1 MNPKYVNMQY
11 FCMNLKTLD
20 ILASIKVKRH
30 KMIVGI
36 EGTLERKDPT
46 FVHVN
51 VHGLIHEVHVSINTS
66 NSIEEAKI
74 KLFVT
79 QVIREDANLLFGFM
93 DLNEK
98 RMFDTVLKINGVGPK
113 VGLAICS
120 TFTPNTF
127 AKVVAS
133 KDVSMLKRVPG
144 IGPKAASR
152 ILVELADFIVDGN
165 EESKDAGALG
175 EAVMAL
181 ESLGFKKDAIRQALN
196 GASGDTSSLVKEG
209 LKKLQRL

>member
-1 MNPKYVNMQY
+1 
-11 FCMNLKTLD
+11 
-20 ILASIKVKRH
+20 
-30 KMIVGI
+30 MIVGI
-36 EGTLERKDPT
+36 EGTVERKEPT
-46 FVHVN
+46 FIHLNVN
-51 VHGLIHEVHVSINTS
+51 GMIHEVMVSINTS
-66 NSIEEAKI
+66 NAIEEKRV

-79 QVIREDANLLFGFM
+79 QVIREDADMLFGFM
-93 DLNEK
+93 NNNEK
-98 RMFDTVLKINGVGPK
+98 KMFDTVLKINGVGPK

-120 TFTPNTF
+120 TFTPETF

-165 EESKDAGALG
+165 TESADSGAMG

-181 ESLGFKKDAIRQALN
+181 ESLGFKKDAIQKALA
-196 GASGDTSSLVKEG
+196 GCSGNTSTMVKEG

>member
-1 MNPKYVNMQY
+1 
-11 FCMNLKTLD
+11 
-20 ILASIKVKRH
+20 
-30 KMIVGI
+30 MIVGI
-36 EGTLERKDPT
+36 EGTVERKDPT
-46 FVHVN
+46 FVHLNVN
-51 VHGLIHEVHVSINTS
+51 GIVYEVNVSINTS
-66 NSIEEAKI
+66 NSIQDKQV

-93 DLNEK
+93 DTNEK
-98 RMFDTVLKINGVGPK
+98 KMFDTVLKINGVGPK

-120 TFTPNTF
+120 TFTPSTF

-165 EESKDAGALG
+165 EENGHSGALG

-181 ESLGFKKDAIRQALN
+181 ESLGFKKDAIQKALS
-196 GASGDTSSLVKEG
+196 GCSGDTSTLVKEG

>member
-1 MNPKYVNMQY
+1 
-11 FCMNLKTLD
+11 
-20 ILASIKVKRH
+20 
-30 KMIVGI
+30 MIVGI
-36 EGTLERKDPT
+36 EGTVERKDPT
-46 FVHVN
+46 FVHINVN
-51 VHGLIHEVHVSINTS
+51 GLIYEVLVSINTS
-66 NSIEEAKI
+66 NHISDKNV

-79 QVIREDANLLFGFM
+79 QIIREDANLLFGFM
-93 DLNEK
+93 DTNEK
-98 RMFDTVLKINGVGPK
+98 KMFDTVLKINGVGPK

-120 TFTPNTF
+120 TFTPETF

-165 EESKDAGALG
+165 AQSSDSGAMG
-175 EAVMAL
+175 EAIMAL
-181 ESLGFKKDAIRQALN
+181 ESLGFKKDAIQKALS
-196 GASGDTSSLVKEG
+196 GATGDTSTLVKEG

>member
-1 MNPKYVNMQY
+1 M
-11 FCMNLKTLD
+11 L
-20 ILASIKVKRH
+20 
-30 KMIVGI
+30 VGI
-36 EGTLERKDPT
+36 EGTVERRDPT
-46 FVHVN
+46 FVHLNVN
-51 VHGLIHEVHVSINTS
+51 GLIYEVMVSINTS
-66 NSIEEAKI
+66 NAIQEKRI

-93 DLNEK
+93 DTNEK
-98 RMFDTVLKINGVGPK
+98 KMFDTVLKINGVGPK

-120 TFTPNTF
+120 TFTPETF
-127 AKVVAS
+127 AKVISS

-152 ILVELADFIVDGN
+152 ILVELADFIVDSSQ
-165 EESKDAGALG
+165 ESQNSGALG

-181 ESLGFKKDAIRQALN
+181 ESLGFKKDAITKALR
-196 GASGDTSSLVKEG
+196 GCSGDTSTLVKEA